1 MLPMIQSLGANT
13 ARKTLPFN
21 KMVKQIEKVEY
32 LNFSQFQINLHC
44 SYEQHLVRDVFFFC
58 RSATFKYV
66 NDTLEIFY
74 VW

>member
-1 MLPMIQSLGANT
+1 MMMLPMTHSLGAKP

-44 SYEQHLVRDVFFFC
+44 SYELEHLVRDVFF
-58 RSATFKYV
+58 SV
-66 NDTLEIFY
+66 VLLPLNM
-74 VW
+74 